1 MNRYSFLF
9 FCFLLFFSRS
19 ALSAIIPYDSGY
31 AKIIENQ
38 QDTLKENQILY
49 NGKLWKNLYYNI
61 MEDQYLFS
69 KDYLKGSLTIN
80 GESFRNISL
89 KYDIYNDEIT
99 TPSNLGI
106 VLQLTKERIDSFT
119 LDFQNRTYR
128 FAKIQED
135 TLKSYK
141 GYFNVLYKG
150 NCALYVKYKKEIE
163 LLAVDR
169 KWDMFYQTHRIYFEN
184 HNIIYSVSGKG
195 DLLRI
200 LSANKDQLK
209 SYIKKNKLKVSKK
222 RPESFVPILRFYDSL
237 SK

>member
-1 MNRYSFLF
+1 MKFNS
-9 FCFLLFFSRS
+9 LLFVFFIAFISKSQLYGRGS
-19 ALSAIIPYDSGY
+19 ADSSVTG
-31 AKIIENQ
+31 IVFNGS
-38 QDTLKENQILY
+38 DTLKENQILY

-106 VLQLTKERIDSFT
+106 VLQLTKERVDSFT

-184 HNIIYSVSGKG
+184 HNIIYSVTGKG

>member
-1 MNRYSFLF
+1 MKRYSFLF

-19 ALSAIIPYDSGY
+19 AFSAIISYDSY
-31 AKIIENQ
+31 YIKNIENQ
-38 QDTLKENQILY
+38 QDTLKENQVLY
-49 NGKLWKNLYYNI
+49 NGRLWKNLYYNVK
-61 MEDQYLFS
+61 EDQFLYT

-80 GESFRNISL
+80 GEIFKNISL
-89 KYDIYNDEIT
+89 KYDIYNDEVLT
-99 TPSNLGI
+99 LSNLGV
-106 VLQLTKERIDSFT
+106 VLQLNKERVDSFT
-119 LDFQNRTYR
+119 LDYQNRTNR

-150 NCALYVKYKKEIE
+150 NCALYVKYKKQIE

-184 HNIIYSVSGKG
+184 NNIIYSVAGKG

-222 RPESFVPILRFYDSL
+222 RPESLVPILRFYDSL